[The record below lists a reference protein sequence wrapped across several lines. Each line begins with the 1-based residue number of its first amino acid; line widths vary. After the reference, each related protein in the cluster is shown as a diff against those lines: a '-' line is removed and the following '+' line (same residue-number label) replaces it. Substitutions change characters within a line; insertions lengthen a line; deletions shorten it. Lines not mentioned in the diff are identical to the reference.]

1 MNILLIVIGIVLLI
15 VGLIGSVAPVLPG
28 PPIAYVSLLLLQ
40 FTNKQP
46 FSTLFLILM
55 AAVVVIVTVLDY
67 VIPTIG
73 TKKFG
78 GSRYGAWGCIIG
90 TLAGLFMFPP
100 LGIIIMPFVGA
111 FIGEMIYDNN
121 FQNALKAAFGSFLGF
136 LGGTIMK
143 LVVCVVMIVAFMWG
157 LF

>member
-1 MNILLIVIGIVLLI
+1 MNTLLIIIGITLLI
-15 VGLIGSVAPVLPG
+15 IGFIGSVAPVLPG
-28 PPIAYVSLLLLQ
+28 PPIAFVSLLLLQ
-40 FTNKQP
+40 FTSKQP
-46 FSTLFLILM
+46 FTTLFLILM
-55 AAVVVIVTVLDY
+55 AAIVVIVTILDY

-78 GSRYGAWGCIIG
+78 GSSYGAWGCIIG

-121 FQNALKAAFGSFLGF
+121 IQKAVRAAFGSFLGF
-136 LGGTIMK
+136 LGGTLMK
-143 LVVCVVMIVAFMWG
+143 LIVCGLITVAFVWG
-157 LF
+157 LL

>member
-1 MNILLIVIGIVLLI
+1 MDIFLIVIGIVLLI

-40 FTNKQP
+40 FTSKQP
-46 FSTLFLILM
+46 FSLLFLILL
-55 AAVVVIVTVLDY
+55 AAVVIIVTILDY
-67 VIPTIG
+67 IIPTIG

-78 GSRYGAWGCIIG
+78 GSSYGAWGCIIG

-100 LGIIIMPFVGA
+100 IGIIIMPFVGA

-121 FQNALKAAFGSFLGF
+121 FQKALRAAFGSFLGF
-136 LGGTIMK
+136 LSGTLMK
-143 LVVCVVMIVAFMWG
+143 LVVCVVMIVAFVWG

>member
-1 MNILLIVIGIVLLI
+1 MDILLIVIGIVLLV
-15 VGLIGSVAPVLPG
+15 VGLFGSIAPVLPG

-40 FTNKQP
+40 FTSKQP
-46 FSTLFLILM
+46 FSSIFLILM
-55 AAVVVIVTVLDY
+55 AVVVVIVTVLDY

-78 GSRYGAWGCIIG
+78 GSSYGAWGCIIG

-100 LGIIIMPFVGA
+100 LGVIIMPFVGA

-121 FQNALKAAFGSFLGF
+121 FQKAFRAAFGSFLGF
-136 LGGTIMK
+136 LSGTLMK
-143 LVVCVVMIVAFMWG
+143 LVICVVMIVAFVWG